1 MILKQDTLS
10 ANNQFDFREIWESYA
25 DLWKTE
31 DEDHKRQKLSKILTG
46 DFRYTDPR
54 SETIGHDALINVI
67 LDFNN
72 TVPGAYFS
80 TTRFMTHN
88 NRSVA
93 TWEMKS
99 VNAETLGSGISYA
112 EYDQSGKLMA
122 ISGFYD
128 LPTE

>member
-1 MILKQDTLS
+1 VEQNILSPIEKI
-10 ANNQFDFREIWESYA
+10 DFREIWESYA
-25 DLWKTE
+25 NLWKTE
-31 DEDHKRQKLSKILTG
+31 DVDNKRQRLSKILAEN
-46 DFRYTDPR
+46 FRYTDPR
-54 SETIGHDALINVI
+54 SETIGHDALIDVI

-93 TWEMKS
+93 AWEMKS
-99 VNAETLGSGISYA
+99 SDAETLGNGISYA
-112 EYDQSGKLMA
+112 EYDQSGKLVT